1 MKVTQECLYKGLTLV
16 KPGARLGDI
25 GQVIQQYA
33 ESSYYSVVREYCG
46 HGIGKVFHEEPQ
58 VLHYGNPGEGLMLEE
73 GMCFTIEPMINLGSY
88 HSKLLDDGWTVVTK
102 DGKLSAQ
109 WEHTIAVTA
118 DGYDILTLREEE
130 EI

>member
-1 MKVTQECLYKGLTLV
+1 M
-16 KPGARLGDI
+16 
-25 GQVIQQYA
+25 
-33 ESSYYSVVREYCG
+33 
-46 HGIGKVFHEEPQ
+46 
-58 VLHYGNPGEGLMLEE
+58 
-73 GMCFTIEPMINLGSY
+73 NLGSY

>member
-1 MKVTQECLYKGLTLV
+1 
-16 KPGARLGDI
+16 
-25 GQVIQQYA
+25 
-33 ESSYYSVVREYCG
+33 
-46 HGIGKVFHEEPQ
+46 
-58 VLHYGNPGEGLMLEE
+58 MLEE